1 MWCSYNETVVLEIA
15 GFSAALVSVAFRIAY
30 TAARYVTLLL
40 HYCAAFPLSDC
51 ITRSTL
57 SGLSVCLSVPTRI
70 VRNSRMICD
79 GKSSRHE
86 ASRCSNSTR
95 AVHALTQGPHV
106 VAVVGPQILC
116 SVVFLQHVRRNEPLC
131 FYYTTW
137 IIYTTFTSAWWLASV
152 LCGNSASFSPDVFSS
167 ISCHI
172 DRWCW

>member
-1 MWCSYNETVVLEIA
+1 MRTQ
-15 GFSAALVSVAFRIAY
+15 RH
-30 TAARYVTLLL
+30 VTLR
-40 HYCAAFPLSDC
+40 YCCIIARPSHSVIASLAPLC
-51 ITRSTL
+51 R
-57 SGLSVCLSVPTRI
+57 VCLSVPTRI

-131 FYYTTW
+131 FYYDLNYLYYFHVCVVTGKCAVRKFCELLPRCFLINLMPYRSMML
-137 IIYTTFTSAWWLASV
+137 IIDSKVDRGLIVERYLNHHSAKYQFKL
-152 LCGNSASFSPDVFSS
+152 N
-167 ISCHI
+167 
-172 DRWCW
+172 